1 MQKFEMDTPVVGL
14 GTMLLKESCQAAVAT
29 AIEVGCQIIDTGEHY
44 DNLELVGAAL
54 KAAAGCKPF
63 VVLKLSGI
71 PTGAYEAVKD
81 RVEAMLKQLGIER
94 AGCLLIHWPGL
105 CDWEPTDMSPL
116 KDPTA
121 FQEKAEIST
130 WECFC
135 LNIAEGWANMTK
147 LKEEGLVDQI
157 GTSNFYSHHL
167 KELAKQCPGAAP
179 FANEIFISATNQ
191 ERDFV
196 VEMQAAGIRVLA
208 YRPVIY
214 KPFPEAITK
223 ISKRLETSP
232 HSVVLGWLLKRGVFP
247 LVKARGS
254 HIAENCDA
262 LRTKDLL
269 TDEDLES
276 IASAELGMKFSAE
289 WFAKKWKT
297 HNEAPAGI
305 DEEHVQMLIG
315 LGVDEAK
322 ARDSLEKCG
331 GDLDAAME
339 IAFG

>member
-1 MQKFEMDTPVVGL
+1 MDIPVVGL
-14 GTMLLKESCQAAVAT
+14 GTMLLKESCRDAVAT

-44 DNLELVGAAL
+44 DNLGLVGTAL
-54 KAAAGCKPF
+54 KAADHKPF

-71 PTGAYEAVKD
+71 PIGDYEVVKC
-81 RVEAMLKQLGIER
+81 RVAKMLTQLGIDR

-116 KDPTA
+116 KDPSA
-121 FQEKAEIST
+121 FQEKGEIST

-135 LNIAEGWANMTK
+135 QNIVEGWTNMTK
-147 LKEEGLVDQI
+147 LKDEGLVDQI

-167 KELAKQCPGAAP
+167 KELARQCPGATP

-214 KPFPEAITK
+214 KPFPEAITE
-223 ISKRLETSP
+223 IAERLDTSP

-247 LVKARGS
+247 LVKARGA
-254 HIAENCDA
+254 HIAENCNLA
-262 LRTKDLL
+262 QRTKELL

-276 IASAELGMKFSAE
+276 IATAELGMKLSAE

-297 HNEAPAGI
+297 HNEAPGGI
-305 DEEHVQMLIG
+305 DEEHVQMLMG

-322 ARDSLEKCG
+322 ARECLEKCG